1 MTAWPRPSGIFS
13 TWSSRTIGPQAVAPV
28 LRLATRGSELALWQA
43 RRTAFLLEQAHAG
56 LEIQLV
62 RVSTTG
68 DRRAEVPVW
77 EMGGQGVFVRE
88 VQAEVRSG
96 RADAAVHSAKD
107 LQPVPPEGL
116 CLAAVPERA
125 DPRDAL
131 VGATLAQLGPGCVV
145 ATGSARRRAQLAHL
159 VPGLEFQSLRGNI
172 ATRLSKVPEGGAIVV
187 AMAALARLGLQPG
200 RLDVLSA
207 EQVLPQ
213 VAQGAL
219 AVECRQDDLR
229 TRSLLAAIEDPV
241 ARAEVDAERAYL
253 ASIGGGCEL
262 PVAAYAT
269 TQPDGELCL
278 EGLLAALDGSS
289 ISRHKTSGPPAGA
302 ADLGRE
308 VARLVLAGGGES
320 LLSDLAGMRRSR

>member
-1 MTAWPRPSGIFS
+1 MTPWPRPSATFS
-13 TWSSRTIGPQAVAPV
+13 TWGSSTLGPQAVVPV

-56 LEIQLV
+56 LEVQLV

-68 DRRAEVPVW
+68 DQRAEVPVW

-88 VQAEVRSG
+88 VQAAVRNG
-96 RADAAVHSAKD
+96 GADAAVHSAKD
-107 LQPVPPEGL
+107 LQPVAPEGL

-145 ATGSARRRAQLAHL
+145 ATGSLRRQAQLAHL

-187 AMAALARLGLQPG
+187 AAAALARLGLRPG
-200 RLDVLSA
+200 SLDILSTD
-207 EQVLPQ
+207 QVLPQ

-219 AVECRQDDLR
+219 AVECRQDDVR
-229 TRSLLAAIEDPV
+229 TRSLLAAIDDPA

-253 ASIGGGCEL
+253 ACIGGGCEL

-269 TQPDGELCL
+269 TRPDGDLCL
-278 EGLLAALDGSS
+278 EGLLAALDGSAV
-289 ISRHKTSGPPAGA
+289 SRHRASGPASGA
-302 ADLGRE
+302 TRLGEE
-308 VARLVLAGGGES
+308 VARLVLAGGGQS
-320 LLSDLAGMRRSR
+320 YLSDLAELRRSR